1 MNRKYGLDEKS
12 WEEAQAALLLAKR
25 LGLIEDAGMEA
36 LERRRQQKNEKNR
49 QAEEAGEMFY
59 GPRFYSAPMY
69 LQYELT
75 RFRLDF
81 VQPSEQI
88 RKLGVC
94 PTFSD
99 EEKRNFYE
107 RNQDLFGRYNGD
119 LFSYEEVSQIIEKRL
134 REEAYD
140 KLIQNILCQPDDR
153 Q

>member
-1 MNRKYGLDEKS
+1 MEYTYCLDEKS
-12 WEEAQAALLLAKR
+12 LKEAQAALLLAKKF
-25 LGLIEDAGMEA
+25 GMIEDAGMEA
-36 LERRRQQKNEKNR
+36 LEKRRQQKNEQNR
-49 QAEEAGEMFY
+49 QAEKEGKLFY

-94 PTFSD
+94 PIFTE
-99 EEKRNFYE
+99 EEKRSFYDG
-107 RNQDLFGRYNGD
+107 NQDLFGRYHGD
-119 LFSYEEVSQIIEKRL
+119 LFSYEEVEQIIEKRL

-140 KLIQNILCQPDDR
+140 RLIQDILCQSE
-153 Q
+153 